1 MKTTNIKI
9 IGLLVLL
16 FIIGITYQFISSP
29 DIKELKG
36 DALTYHSI
44 AKNLIEKRQFS
55 LRDEDSPTI
64 RRAPL
69 YPILLACIYLIIGES
84 LRVVYFVQLMMLI
97 LGGYILTCSIS
108 LLTQRKN
115 IPILGLFLYCLYFP
129 FLYYTSLILTEI
141 LFTTLM
147 IIFSYYLI
155 KSIQFEN
162 QKDLIKSGLILGLLT
177 LCKPVT
183 LLLPIF
189 IIIVS
194 FFLKNRKFEIKSL
207 LLVALI
213 CYLTI
218 LPWSIRNF
226 IVTSEFVP
234 ITSGSGIEF
243 WMTTDRDIS
252 MGNPWS
258 RIPQHIKER
267 NLSELEMDSALIEE
281 GIKNIIND
289 PIIYFRNMNYNFI
302 RFWTNIRIGNPNSAT
317 NSTLVFLTLNL
328 SLIALLIIG
337 VLKNNYFT
345 DSHIILLSIVLYFS
359 LLYTVFGATGRFSIP
374 IIPYLIIFSSYG
386 LHRLFLQLTHRDNI
400 NK

>member
-1 MKTTNIKI
+1 
-9 IGLLVLL
+9 
-16 FIIGITYQFISSP
+16 YQFISSP

-69 YPILLACIYLIIGES
+69 YPILLACIYLIFGES

-183 LLLPIF
+183 LLLPI
-189 IIIVS
+189 
-194 FFLKNRKFEIKSL
+194 
-207 LLVALI
+207 
-213 CYLTI
+213 
-218 LPWSIRNF
+218 
-226 IVTSEFVP
+226 
-234 ITSGSGIEF
+234 
-243 WMTTDRDIS
+243 
-252 MGNPWS
+252 
-258 RIPQHIKER
+258 
-267 NLSELEMDSALIEE
+267 
-281 GIKNIIND
+281 
-289 PIIYFRNMNYNFI
+289 
-302 RFWTNIRIGNPNSAT
+302 
-317 NSTLVFLTLNL
+317 
-328 SLIALLIIG
+328 
-337 VLKNNYFT
+337 
-345 DSHIILLSIVLYFS
+345 
-359 LLYTVFGATGRFSIP
+359 
-374 IIPYLIIFSSYG
+374 
-386 LHRLFLQLTHRDNI
+386 
-400 NK
+400 